1 MLDAVLHVVERL
13 LREDLVFGRG
23 HRVGHLARI
32 LHRDLFV
39 PPLLAH
45 AFLAFEGVET
55 RDVEDH
61 GRQRHREALVLRVL
75 RDGHVRREREGCA
88 RPVLR
93 VGDRRVG
100 LRRED
105 VVEVGRRIFA
115 VTAGREV
122 YRCREGRPG
131 VGLGILGVCP
141 LDAEV
146 ALLDIVRFAFFARL
160 DVRVLHVETAAVLVT
175 FDVARCGR
183 CLPRTERVEPAA
195 HGQVGVVAQREIVTH
210 VAQEEP
216 LGVFLAIGGHQ
227 QTRFWP
233 HVDREETLGDAEK
246 VDRHVLHDEV
256 SRPRDDF
263 LARDDLG
270 FGHRQVE
277 VRVVGLVAGRVF
289 AVFDVDRVVGHLLH
303 APADQPAVALLRC
316 HALDLGLLRGEVV
329 GDRIHRVRCV
339 ALGEFGLGDDR
350 FAFERIGLAV
360 CIDHLV
366 VHVDLHVVGLEVA
379 VLIGDVALVVDIDH
393 LVAHVVDQRI
403 LVLARDRV
411 VEERP
416 RFLGLFLF
424 HRVAGDGVRSA
435 AFERVAFLRDE
446 RIELLL
452 RQGFECGAAACL
464 FPGGACLLAAVAA
477 ALGRS
482 FRHFGRGFG
491 MDPEGIGQALAEAV
505 FGCRGKHSPGYG
517 RAEHQLGEEEE
528 CRRRKQIFY
537 PDSIQNPN
545 NFSYL
550 CRHVGKNAW
559 IGASMHSRRVF

>member
-1 MLDAVLHVVERL
+1 M
-13 LREDLVFGRG
+13 
-23 HRVGHLARI
+23 
-32 LHRDLFV
+32 
-39 PPLLAH
+39 
-45 AFLAFEGVET
+45 
-55 RDVEDH
+55 
-61 GRQRHREALVLRVL
+61 
-75 RDGHVRREREGCA
+75 
-88 RPVLR
+88 
-93 VGDRRVG
+93 
-100 LRRED
+100 
-105 VVEVGRRIFA
+105 
-115 VTAGREV
+115 
-122 YRCREGRPG
+122 
-131 VGLGILGVCP
+131 
-141 LDAEV
+141 
-146 ALLDIVRFAFFARL
+146 
-160 DVRVLHVETAAVLVT
+160 
-175 FDVARCGR
+175 
-183 CLPRTERVEPAA
+183 
-195 HGQVGVVAQREIVTH
+195 
-210 VAQEEP
+210 
-216 LGVFLAIGGHQ
+216 
-227 QTRFWP
+227 
-233 HVDREETLGDAEK
+233 
-246 VDRHVLHDEV
+246 
-256 SRPRDDF
+256 
-263 LARDDLG
+263 
-270 FGHRQVE
+270 
-277 VRVVGLVAGRVF
+277 VGLVAGRVF
-289 AVFDVDRVVGHLLH
+289 AVFDVDCVVGHLLH

-316 HALDLGLLRGEVV
+316 HALDLGLFRGEVV
-329 GDRIHRVRCV
+329 GDRIHRVRSV

-379 VLIGDVALVVDIDH
+379 VLIGDVAFVVDIDH

-446 RIELLL
+446 RIELCAEERIALLL
-452 RQGFECGAAACL
+452 RQGFECGAATCL
-464 FPGGACLLAAVAA
+464 FPGSACLLAAVAA
-477 ALGRS
+477 ALGRN